1 MYDKAQ
7 YLQTFLQ
14 MLRADSKLAD
24 SLFDRV
30 DLDKVLGT
38 VLDSVDEENHS
49 TTGER
54 QLLHESICGG
64 LTQDRLDRDI

>member
-1 MYDKAQ
+1 
-7 YLQTFLQ
+7 

-49 TTGER
+49 TTR
-54 QLLHESICGG
+54 NAVA
-64 LTQDRLDRDI
+64 